1 MLFFHPGD
9 FKHAAPVHCF
19 VPWNFG
25 LIRTNV
31 LLFVQPYKAY
41 AHIVRHHFNLLL
53 CWVRNVI
60 SLYYESYFAERKV
73 GIYSPGRFKLCLF
86 NCFVFIN
93 IPDVIKSG
101 HCSSFLKMNSRKSGL
116 GIQARLAER
125 TSLHLPLC
133 ECYHEELTHQTHAI
147 YFQSETY

>member
-1 MLFFHPGD
+1 MMLFFHPGD

-41 AHIVRHHFNLLL
+41 PYIVRHHFNLLL

-60 SLYYESYFAERKV
+60 SLYYESYLQSAKWESTV
-73 GIYSPGRFKLCLF
+73 QDASSYVCLIALYS
-86 NCFVFIN
+86 
-93 IPDVIKSG
+93 
-101 HCSSFLKMNSRKSGL
+101 
-116 GIQARLAER
+116 
-125 TSLHLPLC
+125 
-133 ECYHEELTHQTHAI
+133 
-147 YFQSETY
+147 

>member
-1 MLFFHPGD
+1 MIETELHNKCEYLDNMMLFFHPGD

-41 AHIVRHHFNLLL
+41 PHIVRHHFNLLL

-60 SLYYESYFAERKV
+60 SLYYESYFAEHKA
-73 GIYSPGRFKLCLF
+73 
-86 NCFVFIN
+86 
-93 IPDVIKSG
+93 SG
-101 HCSSFLKMNSRKSGL
+101 TVQSRTLQVMSVKGKGKATIFYVDNS
-116 GIQARLAER
+116 
-125 TSLHLPLC
+125 
-133 ECYHEELTHQTHAI
+133 
-147 YFQSETY
+147 